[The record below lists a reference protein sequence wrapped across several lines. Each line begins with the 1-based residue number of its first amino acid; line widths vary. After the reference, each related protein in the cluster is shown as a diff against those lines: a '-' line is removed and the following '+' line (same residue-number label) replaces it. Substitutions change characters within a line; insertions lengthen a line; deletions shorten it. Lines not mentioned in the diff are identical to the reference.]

1 MRHIENNT
9 TFQLFKS
16 IGEAKKAAP
25 PIKQIHGE
33 LWVQSRGPGF
43 VLRNGAA
50 EVFDESGMVTGCQER
65 LGLMIIV
72 HPGSLCDSYHSSG
85 YFSAPQLAA
94 LLNEIHAWRG
104 QFAVF
109 HGEFSDEIP
118 HYSDVKR
125 AIEHAKA
132 SGAKD
137 YIVDPN
143 EQDINNG
150 AKEVFRAFQLKRIPT
165 FVTGAWADEGDGCVT
180 TVATQLR
187 QLGADVKVS
196 VFSPKSD

>member
-50 EVFDESGMVTGCQER
+50 EVFDESGMVTGYQER

-72 HPGSLCDSYHSSG
+72 HPGSLCGSYHSSG
-85 YFSAPQLAA
+85 DFSAPQLEA

-132 SGAKD
+132 SGGYSPSRITEAGRVFPETKRIRV
-137 YIVDPN
+137 YFSVDPPKHRPRR
-143 EQDINNG
+143 DC
-150 AKEVFRAFQLKRIPT
+150 R
-165 FVTGAWADEGDGCVT
+165 
-180 TVATQLR
+180 
-187 QLGADVKVS
+187 DV
-196 VFSPKSD
+196 